1 MEPWILL
8 AGLGLQTLIFLAGG
22 YGMVL
27 RGGWS
32 AASLEKQL
40 ASMQE
45 ELKQL
50 NKVITAQAVH
60 TNRLDNQG
68 TQIAVLQKEVSDL
81 RRGVGWKIDRGRPGI
96 DGEYP

>member
-8 AGLGLQTLIFLAGG
+8 AGLGLQTLLFLAGG

-68 TQIAVLQKEVSDL
+68 AQIAILQREVSDL
-81 RRGVGWKIDRGRPGI
+81 RRGVGWKVGGHRDGI